1 MDIDRDSTIAI
12 VLTAQ
17 SSCKSAEAPLDDY
30 LLSKA
35 IKMAMEEKNS
45 IP

>member
-1 MDIDRDSTIAI
+1 MDINRDSTIAI

-17 SSCKSAEAPLDDY
+17 SSCKIAEVSLDDS
-30 LLSKA
+30 LLPKA
-35 IKMAMEEKNS
+35 IKMAMEEKTP

>member
-1 MDIDRDSTIAI
+1 MDNDRDSTIAI

-17 SSCKSAEAPLDDY
+17 SSCKSAEVPLDDY
-30 LLSKA
+30 LLPKA
-35 IKMAMEEKNS
+35 IKMAMEEKTP